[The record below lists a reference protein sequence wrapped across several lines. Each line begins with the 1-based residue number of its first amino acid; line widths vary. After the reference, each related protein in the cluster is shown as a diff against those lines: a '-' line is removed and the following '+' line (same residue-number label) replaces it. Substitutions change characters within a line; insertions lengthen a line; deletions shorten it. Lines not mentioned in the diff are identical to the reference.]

1 MKPINELEANFFG
14 VANKHGLE
22 TNTCSAGLINRHKH
36 VRIYVI
42 CAVIISARV
51 RCERSR
57 TEVGF
62 SQINGTQDVESLCS
76 FVILYSFISQFY
88 TEVTEVETWIREKL
102 PRVSSEDYGRD
113 ETSAQSLLRKHETL
127 ELELDSYKAKVED
140 LRNACQDLLKAE
152 NFDAERIQRRQ
163 VIHNFVSQI

>member
-22 TNTCSAGLINRHKH
+22 TNTCFAGLIKRHKH
-36 VRIYVI
+36 VCIYVI

-57 TEVGF
+57 AEVEF
-62 SQINGTQDVESLCS
+62 SQMNGTQDVESLCS
-76 FVILYSFISQFY
+76 FVILYSSISQFY

-102 PRVSSEDYGRD
+102 PRVSSEDFGRD

-127 ELELDSYKAKVED
+127 ELELDSYRAKVED
-140 LRNACQDLLKAE
+140 LRNACQDLVKAE

-163 VIHNFVSQI
+163 VIYNFVFQI

>member
-1 MKPINELEANFFG
+1 M
-14 VANKHGLE
+14 E

-62 SQINGTQDVESLCS
+62 SQINGTQDV
-76 FVILYSFISQFY
+76 VILYSFISQFY

-127 ELELDSYKAKVED
+127 ELELDSYRAKVED
-140 LRNACQDLLKAE
+140 LKNACQDLMKAE